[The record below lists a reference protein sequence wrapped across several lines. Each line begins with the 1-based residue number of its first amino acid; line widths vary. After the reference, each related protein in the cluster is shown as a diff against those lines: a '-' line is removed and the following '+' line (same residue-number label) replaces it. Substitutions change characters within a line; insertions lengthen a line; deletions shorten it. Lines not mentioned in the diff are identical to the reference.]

1 MNKEKKFYI
10 AGALKYESTR
20 RYLDEIEKIVKD
32 CGYATWSPYKDAG
45 ILSNEDLKNPKKVRE
60 VLEKDV
66 IAVHECDGA
75 IFLIDG
81 YYTGTIFELGYVYYY
96 ARNVKT
102 DFILI
107 GLYTTIRGKSTM
119 DSMIKFCFE
128 DRGIILSSLEELEK
142 YLSNLKEDVK

>member
-1 MNKEKKFYI
+1 MKRKKKFYI

-20 RYLDEIEKIVKD
+20 KYLDEIERTTKE
-32 CGYATWSPYKDAG
+32 CGFETWSPYKDAG
-45 ILSNEDLKNPKKVRE
+45 ILSNEDLKDPQKVKE

-96 ARNVKT
+96 TRNVNK

-107 GLYTTIRGKSTM
+107 GLYTTVRGKATM

-128 DRGIILSSLEELEK
+128 DRGVVLSSLDE
-142 YLSNLKEDVK
+142 LKEYLLKLKGGEL